1 MKKFLALILFMGCTF
16 FVGRQCKQAIVCLFL
31 FCFEITGASH
41 PKQCFIESP
50 NLLMKNVRLH
60 QMDLR
65 NHRQKF
71 IKIVM
76 CNPDGFRLS
85 FRMYSRCFR

>member
-41 PKQCFIESP
+41 PKQCFIESL
-50 NLLMKNVRLH
+50 NLFMKNVRLH
-60 QMDLR
+60 QNSDRPQKSSAKIHQNR
-65 NHRQKF
+65 N
-71 IKIVM
+71 V
-76 CNPDGFRLS
+76 
-85 FRMYSRCFR
+85 